1 MTIISKALAI
11 ASTSAVALAMTAAP
25 AQAQVAGVA
34 SANSTLAIARAK
46 ALGAAFKQI
55 GTQYTTYISQMG
67 DKNKEIQGLLGQ
79 LDKNGDKQV
88 DQAEMDAAEKA
99 KSPVLTQIDQK
110 QKEINQLQEP
120 IVKAQVYVVEQIAKQ
135 YAPAQE
141 AVAAAKKLNYI
152 LAPDAFLWAPESV
165 DVTPAIT
172 AELDKRLPV
181 ANPVPP
187 SDWQPTQQSFNVYQQ
202 VQKLISTAAQVQAAR
217 AAQQQSSGQQP
228 SGR

>member
-1 MTIISKALAI
+1 MTILSKALAF
-11 ASTSAVALAMTAAP
+11 ASMPAVAIALTAAP

-34 SANSTLAIARAK
+34 SANSTVAIARAK

-67 DKNKEIQGLLGQ
+67 DKNKEIQALLGK

-99 KSPVLTQIDQK
+99 KSPVLVQIDEK

-120 IVKAQVYVVEQIAKQ
+120 IVKAQVFVVEQIAKQ
-135 YAPAQE
+135 YNPAQE
-141 AVAAAKKLNYI
+141 AVVAAKKLNYI
-152 LAPDAFLWAPESV
+152 LSPDAFLWAPDSI
-165 DVTPAIT
+165 DVTDAIT

-187 SDWQPTQQSFNVYQQ
+187 SDWQATQQSFNIYQQ
-202 VQKLISTAAQVQAAR
+202 VQKLINTAAQMQAAR
-217 AAQQQSSGQQP
+217 AAQQQPSGQQP
-228 SGR
+228 TGR